1 MRCVKMSKPKFTL
14 KELLIIQI
22 AREIKD
28 GDIVIIGQGLPIMAG
43 CLAKKTHAP
52 NAILATEAGMFDYI
66 PHIAPLHIAD
76 PTCTRGYTYSTD
88 LFDQFTVLCYRGYV
102 DVAVLG
108 AAQIDKYGNINST
121 VIGSYLNMEKKDIRL
136 PGAGGAPDF
145 AAYAKKVIITLLGGE
160 FVEKLDYFTS
170 PGYLTGGTSRD
181 DTGAFQPGTGPSL
194 IITTQAI
201 FKFDTQT
208 KELYLDAVYPGVKVE
223 EVKAKVPWDL
233 KIADHLREIPL
244 PTQEEIEFLRN
255 FSPQGTASNQVNMEI
270 LAAAV
275 KAFTEGG
282 REFKRKKL
290 LLEQKAIQKESAK
303 QPQVEPPLEAQ
314 AEPQVEKEPDKEP
327 Q

>member
-1 MRCVKMSKPKFTL
+1 MMGVKMNKPKFTL

-22 AREIKD
+22 AREIRD

-52 NAILATEAGMFDYI
+52 NAILATEAGMLDYV

-88 LFDQFTVLCYRGYV
+88 LFDQFTVLCYHGFV

-121 VIGSYLNMEKKDIRL
+121 VIGSYLNMDKKDIRL

-160 FVEKLDYFTS
+160 FVQKLDYFTS

-181 DTGAFQPGTGPSL
+181 DTHAFIPGTGPSVV
-194 IITTQAI
+194 ITTQAV
-201 FKFDTQT
+201 FKFDDKT
-208 KELYLDAVYPGVKVE
+208 KELYLDAVYPGVKVDD
-223 EVKAKVPWDL
+223 VKAKVPWDL
-233 KIADHLREIPL
+233 KIAEHLREIPL

-255 FSPQGTASNQVNMEI
+255 FSPQGTASNHVNMEI

-282 REFKRKKL
+282 HEFKRKKL
-290 LLEQKAIQKESAK
+290 ALEQKAAQQKE
-303 QPQVEPPLEAQ
+303 LAQ
-314 AEPQVEKEPDKEP
+314 AQQADPAKPAGGKEPANAP

>member
-1 MRCVKMSKPKFTL
+1 MSENKFTL

-22 AREIKD
+22 SREIKD
-28 GDIVIIGQGLPIMAG
+28 GNIVIIGQGLPIMAG

-52 NAILATEAGMFDYI
+52 NCILATESGMFDYI

-102 DVAVLG
+102 DIAVLG

-121 VIGSYLNMEKKDIRL
+121 IIGNYLNPDKKDIRL

-170 PGYLTGGTSRD
+170 PGYLTGGTSRA
-181 DTGAFQPGTGPSL
+181 DTGAFHPGTGPSMV
-194 IITTQAI
+194 ITTEAI
-201 FKFDTQT
+201 FKFDEQT
-208 KELYLDAVYPGVKVE
+208 KELYLDAIYPGVGIE
-223 EVKAKVPWDL
+223 QVKSKIPWNL
-233 KIADHLREIPL
+233 KIAEKLREIPL
-244 PTQEEIEFLRN
+244 PTREEIEFLRN

-282 REFKRKKL
+282 PAAKRKKL
-290 LLEQKAIQKESAK
+290 AEQKEKEKQQATIKESPK
-303 QPQVEPPLEAQ
+303 EPEKESKTETAN
-314 AEPQVEKEPDKEP
+314 EPQ
-327 Q
+327 

>member
-1 MRCVKMSKPKFTL
+1 MSEPKFTL

-88 LFDQFTVLCYRGYV
+88 LFDQFTVLCYRGFV

-121 VIGSYLNMEKKDIRL
+121 VIGSYLNMDKKDIRV

-145 AAYAKKVIITLLGGE
+145 AAYAKKVIITVLGGE
-160 FVEKLDYFTS
+160 FVEKLDYFTT
-170 PGYLTGGTSRD
+170 PGYLDGGTSRD
-181 DTGAFQPGTGPSL
+181 DTGAFQPDTGPYM
-194 IITTQAI
+194 IITTEAI
-201 FKFDTQT
+201 FKFDAQT
-208 KELYLDAVYPGVKVE
+208 KELYLDAIFPGVNIE
-223 EVKAKVPWDL
+223 QVKAKIPWDL
-233 KIADHLREIPL
+233 KIVENLRKIPL
-244 PTQEEIEFLRN
+244 PTEEEIEFLRN
-255 FSPQGTASNQVNMEI
+255 FSPQGTASNQVNIEI

-275 KAFTEGG
+275 KSFTEGG
-282 REFKRKKL
+282 REFKRKQL
-290 LLEQKAIQKESAK
+290 LLQQKAKETAK
-303 QPQVEPPLEAQ
+303 APPPKVPQEAP
-314 AEPQVEKEPDKEP
+314 EE
-327 Q
+327 